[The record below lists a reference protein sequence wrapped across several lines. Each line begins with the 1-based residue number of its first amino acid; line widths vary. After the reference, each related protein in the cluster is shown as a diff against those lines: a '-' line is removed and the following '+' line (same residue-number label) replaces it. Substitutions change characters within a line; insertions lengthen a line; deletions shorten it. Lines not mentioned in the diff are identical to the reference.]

1 MSSVGA
7 PELVIILLVCVLI
20 FGGSKLPKLARSI
33 GEAKAEFEKSSST
46 TPSTDA
52 KDEQVTMT
60 NAELTALLDEREAAA
75 RRSESVTMTKTEL
88 DELLAAKVTPNAD
101 ARQAAGPKSEGG
113 VTSAEDRT
121 TG

>member
-33 GEAKAEFEKSSST
+33 GEAKVEFEKSSSAT
-46 TPSTDA
+46 TSTVA

-60 NAELTALLDEREAAA
+60 KA
-75 RRSESVTMTKTEL
+75 EL
-88 DELLAAKVTPNAD
+88 DELLSAAEAKANA
-101 ARQAAGPKSEGG
+101 RHAAGLTSNGG
-113 VTSAEDRT
+113 TTSAEDHPS
-121 TG
+121 G